1 MSPTLRPHVRR
12 PVLDL
17 ALTILTSYGIQIL
30 GLATGLLLARVLGP
44 EGRGVLASA
53 VVWASIAVVVA
64 AVGIPESLVYHIAQD
79 ARSAR
84 AWLRGGLGIT
94 MLAGIFA
101 TPLSAWAGYAF
112 SPQGAKLPALVYAGF
127 IPLSLASACLT
138 AVVLGLRQ
146 YPRYNALRVLIQAVT
161 AILLLALAG
170 AGRLSPLTA
179 VSAYIVAEGI
189 QVLVT
194 VWVVR
199 TVPRCVTPPPELRK
213 RLTRYGLRVNLGVL
227 SGVAADRGQIVVLVA
242 LVSTTDL
249 GLYVA
254 ALAFA
259 GLVLVVGQA
268 VNSIALAELSSSG
281 RAFDSQV
288 VLRLWRRTLLASSAV
303 AAVVALAAGPV
314 VAILLGKAYDASVPL
329 LRLLLIVAV
338 VNSGNR
344 VFNASARAA
353 GAPGRASINE
363 IAGGVVGLMAML
375 STVAIHGIQGA
386 PVGLACGAAVTLLL
400 YLLTL
405 RQLQDHAK
413 GSPSDQ

>member
-1 MSPTLRPHVRR
+1 MRPTLRQQVRR

-64 AVGIPESLVYHIAQD
+64 AVGLPESLVYHIAQD
-79 ARSAR
+79 AAAAR
-84 AWLRGGLGIT
+84 AWLRGGLGVT
-94 MLAGIFA
+94 LLTGIVA
-101 TPLSAWAGYAF
+101 TPLTAWAGYAF
-112 SPQGAKLPALVYAGF
+112 SPSEAKLPALIYAGF

-161 AILLLALAG
+161 AVLLLSLAG
-170 AGRLSPLTA
+170 VGQLSPLTA
-179 VSAYIVAEGI
+179 VSAYIVAEAI

-194 VWVVR
+194 MWVVR
-199 TVPRCVTPPPELRK
+199 TVPSCVVPPPALRM
-213 RLTRYGLRVNLGVL
+213 RLIRYGLRVNLGVL
-227 SGVAADRGQIVVLVA
+227 SGVAADRGQIIILVA
-242 LVSTTDL
+242 LVSSTDL

-281 RAFDSQV
+281 RAADPGLVF
-288 VLRLWRRTLLASSAV
+288 RLWRRTLLASGGV
-303 AAVVALAAGPV
+303 AVVVAFAAGPV
-314 VAILLGKAYDASVPL
+314 VAILLGKAYEASVPL

-353 GAPGRASINE
+353 GSPGWASINE
-363 IAGGVVGLMAML
+363 ISGGVVGLLAML
-375 STVAIHGIQGA
+375 GAVAIDGIQAA
-386 PVGLACGAAVTLLL
+386 PVGLVCGAVVTLLL

-405 RQLQDHAK
+405 RQMQHPHEGQPA
-413 GSPSDQ
+413 